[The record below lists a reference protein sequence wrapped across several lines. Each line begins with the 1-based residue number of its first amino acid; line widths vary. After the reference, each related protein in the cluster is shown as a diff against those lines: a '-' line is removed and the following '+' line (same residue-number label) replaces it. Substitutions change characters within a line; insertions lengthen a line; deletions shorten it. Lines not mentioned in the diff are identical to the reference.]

1 MASSTSSQAATIA
14 PTISRR
20 TRTVWAALVG
30 SMTAGGALLFAL
42 AGPGPAGSGA
52 GVSLTPLA
60 STATPSTV
68 ESIFSTRQPIEQA
81 RWTEI
86 VIHHSGSP
94 AGGPADIESQH
105 RSMGLVG
112 LGYHFVVGNGSG
124 MGEGEIHVGYRWLEQ
139 LPGAHVAGSAG
150 AKHNQTSIGICLVGD
165 GDRRAF
171 SPEQLRRTAQ
181 LVAALCDRF
190 DLDPADVV
198 QHADLAPTTS
208 PGRLFPQAAF
218 YELVRGYRR

>member
-1 MASSTSSQAATIA
+1 MASSTSTTTQTM
-14 PTISRR
+14 SRR

-60 STATPSTV
+60 STTAPSTV
-68 ESIFSTRQPIEQA
+68 ESVFTTRSPVDEA
-81 RWTEI
+81 RWDSI
-86 VIHHSGSP
+86 VIHHSGSA
-94 AGGPADIESQH
+94 AGSPADLEAQH
-105 RSMGLVG
+105 RAMGLVG
-112 LGYHFVVGNGSG
+112 LGYHFVVGNGTG
-124 MGEGEIHVGYRWLEQ
+124 MGAGEVHVGYRWLEQ

-150 AKHNQTSIGICLVGD
+150 AALNQTSIGICLVGD
-165 GDRRAF
+165 GDRRTF
-171 SPEQLRRTAQ
+171 SDEQLRRAAQ

-190 DLDPADVV
+190 GLEPDDVLMHADV
-198 QHADLAPTTS
+198 APTTS

-218 YELVRGYRR
+218 RDLVRQYRR